1 MPHEN
6 TLQSAKVS
14 RILTSV
20 LSDIKPTEEEIAIET
35 NQANEIVNRL
45 RRVIPNDV
53 EIRVVGSLAHGT
65 NLRGSSDIDIFLLF
79 SKKKAKSTITKEGL
93 EYARK
98 IAGKGD
104 TVRIK
109 YAEHPYARVYFS
121 SMNAEADIVPAY
133 KIDNIE
139 EMATAVDRSPMHSD
153 FIIKRLTDK
162 QKDEVRLLKQYMKSH
177 GLYGAEVF
185 TGGFSGYLCELLV
198 YYFGSFES
206 VLGFFASSTLPI
218 VLLPEKVRVNRVE
231 TEELVKRFNSQFIVI
246 DPVDPNRNVA
256 APVSI
261 DSLARFVLL
270 SRQFLSKPSIK
281 AFYGTGFSHRSA
293 LSEIRQFSSKA
304 GIDCFL
310 LVFKLPDKSEDVL
323 WPQLRRVSEQIK
335 QFVESYGFSIS
346 ILAQAIQE
354 RSGLI
359 MLCAQKQELVSR
371 IVKGPSVFMRDAANA
386 FLRAHKKAI
395 GKLIEKGTIAAL
407 EPNRFKTIREALV
420 YVSEGKLRKRH
431 KDIVIK
437 GVKLFVNKIPAQYA
451 DTVYANVLMR
461 MRI

>member
-1 MPHEN
+1 
-6 TLQSAKVS
+6 
-14 RILTSV
+14 
-20 LSDIKPTEEEIAIET
+20 
-35 NQANEIVNRL
+35 
-45 RRVIPNDV
+45 
-53 EIRVVGSLAHGT
+53 
-65 NLRGSSDIDIFLLF
+65 
-79 SKKKAKSTITKEGL
+79 
-93 EYARK
+93 
-98 IAGKGD
+98 
-104 TVRIK
+104 
-109 YAEHPYARVYFS
+109 
-121 SMNAEADIVPAY
+121 
-133 KIDNIE
+133 
-139 EMATAVDRSPMHSD
+139 
-153 FIIKRLTDK
+153 
-162 QKDEVRLLKQYMKSH
+162 
-177 GLYGAEVF
+177 
-185 TGGFSGYLCELLV
+185 
-198 YYFGSFES
+198 
-206 VLGFFASSTLPI
+206 
-218 VLLPEKVRVNRVE
+218 
-231 TEELVKRFNSQFIVI
+231 

-395 GKLIEKGTIAAL
+395 GKLIEKGAIAAL